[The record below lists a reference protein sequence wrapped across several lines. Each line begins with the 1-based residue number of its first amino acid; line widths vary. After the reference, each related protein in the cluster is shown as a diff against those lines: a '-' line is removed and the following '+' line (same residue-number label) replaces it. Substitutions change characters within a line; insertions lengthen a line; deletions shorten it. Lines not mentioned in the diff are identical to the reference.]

1 LIRVDRRLT
10 ISSLREEEFESASGL
25 IVAAIER
32 SMPGYYP
39 PGVIAALQKGNSPA
53 NVAARQSKQDDFLA
67 TLGGQ
72 PVGVL
77 GIKRNEIGHLFVAP
91 TAAGQ
96 GVGRR
101 LVAFAA
107 DRFAAAGHR
116 DMVVM
121 SSLNAVG
128 FYGRYG
134 FVVEREGSFPVGRGL
149 PLRYVWM
156 RAPVQR

>member
-1 LIRVDRRLT
+1 MIRVDRRLT
-10 ISSLREEEFESASGL
+10 ISSLREEAFESASGL
-25 IVAAIER
+25 IVASIEV

-77 GIKRNEIGHLFVAP
+77 GIKRNEIGHLFVAHD
-91 TAAGQ
+91 AAGR
-96 GVGRR
+96 GVGRY
-101 LVAFAA
+101 LIDFAA
-107 DRFAAAGHR
+107 SRFTAAGHR

-128 FYGRYG
+128 FYARCDC
-134 FVVEREGSFPVGRGL
+134 VVEREGSFTVGGGL
-149 PLRYVWM
+149 PLRYGWM
-156 RAPVQR
+156 RAPLER